1 MNLGY
6 YVHLKNKYPECDVQA
21 KGEDLDVY
29 SKDGEH
35 LVALRKNGA
44 GQLLDQSA
52 LLGCSH
58 VFDLSPVPRAAR
70 LFKIKDGKVA
80 KDEDYESRMKA
91 KDEFLA
97 DMKILSC
104 EEAKALGYEF
114 DSKGDVSKSPKK

>member
-1 MNLGY
+1 MNLSY
-6 YVHLKNKYPECDVQA
+6 MVHLKNKYPKCQVKGSDDSIDVM
-21 KGEDLDVY
+21 GPE
-29 SKDGEH
+29 GEH
-35 LVALRKNGA
+35 LLALRKNGA
-44 GQLLDQSA
+44 GQMLDQSA
-52 LLGCSH
+52 VLGCSD
-58 VFDLSPVPRAAR
+58 VFDLSPLPRAAR
-70 LFKIKDGKVA
+70 LFKIKDGKIS